1 MINITKKLRTIGIE
15 YRIYQ
20 LKHYMRLRM
29 EYIKKEVNFI
39 VGLCYKGVWADEMEK

>member
-1 MINITKKLRTIGIE
+1 MINITKKLRTIWYIE

-29 EYIKKEVNFI
+29 EYIKKEVK
-39 VGLCYKGVWADEMEK
+39 VEDAGLCYKKGDCGR